1 MSRLNME
8 ADDLVAKIKELQ
20 MTRADS
26 ALLPDILY
34 DPMDA
39 RRRRMP

>member
-1 MSRLNME
+1 ME
-8 ADDLVAKIKELQ
+8 ADDLVAKIKAQ

-39 RRRRMP
+39 KTEEDA